1 MVENI
6 EFYEAAAQVLPV
18 LLLALLVELGLR
30 DRDERET
37 VGQSVWL
44 LGVFGAIVVGETVVI
59 AVLRER
65 EPPLAIADVVII
77 LAVAYAVLALV
88 FFPVRTRVRAVRA
101 AIPRW
106 LALLVEVAVTI
117 GAPALVA
124 LAAFDVIGVDVLV
137 TLMAVVALALIV
149 VGRALTL
156 VRRPTPPEG
165 TE

>member
-1 MVENI
+1 
-6 EFYEAAAQVLPV
+6 
-18 LLLALLVELGLR
+18 
-30 DRDERET
+30 
-37 VGQSVWL
+37 VWL

-65 EPPLAIADVVII
+65 EPPPAIADVVII

-124 LAAFDVIGVDVLV
+124 LAAFDGIGVDVLV